1 MMFGLRVYPSNCTR
15 GAFYIIV
22 VLRCHHWWRNAW
34 HNRKAGFWSHQC
46 LSWSAWLLL
55 LFQISW
61 GMQML
66 RPDLF
71 VWEFRQ
77 RVAGVVFGVCSYC
90 RSGSC
95 SICKLRGTPRPMA
108 DVENSRFSRTITP
121 VFGWYVTW
129 CGPSLSSWQKSIELN
144 PLAVN

>member
-1 MMFGLRVYPSNCTR
+1 
-15 GAFYIIV
+15 
-22 VLRCHHWWRNAW
+22 
-34 HNRKAGFWSHQC
+34 
-46 LSWSAWLLL
+46 
-55 LFQISW
+55 
-61 GMQML
+61 ML

-121 VFGWYVTW
+121 VFGWYVT
-129 CGPSLSSWQKSIELN
+129 
-144 PLAVN
+144 